1 MNSTMTTTAVIC
13 ILAYRI
19 LQWTLRI
26 LWHCFRAV
34 LHLTFWVA
42 AVILSVMLFL
52 ARIIL

>member
-1 MNSTMTTTAVIC
+1 MTTTAVIC
-13 ILAYRI
+13 FVTYRI

-26 LWHCFRAV
+26 LWHCFRAL

-52 ARIIL
+52 TRIIL